1 MLASSARGQHLREAK
16 VLSLQAWP
24 SGGPCGI
31 CKVTQSLWALDL
43 SPGNQKKGLKSSG
56 SQRCRPGAGLG
67 AGRPK
72 LESWLLNS
80 LAGNLGRA
88 TQTLYKRRSACVKW
102 KQRLPIPQTHE
113 EEMSCYTQAT
123 YNRVGTLSA
132 QCTRAILFTV
142 FSRGCCGHGMRFSG
156 IMPRLNNGKLMTYQ
170 RNRFSLADHSAHLP
184 TQG

>member
-1 MLASSARGQHLREAK
+1 MLASSAWGQHLREAE

-88 TQTLYKRRSACVKW
+88 TQTLYKRVCVCKMETAPAYSTDSRGGNELLHTGNL
-102 KQRLPIPQTHE
+102 QPCRH
-113 EEMSCYTQAT
+113 
-123 YNRVGTLSA
+123 TLSA

-156 IMPRLNNGKLMTYQ
+156 IMPRLNNGK
-170 RNRFSLADHSAHLP
+170 
-184 TQG
+184 